1 MTHYNSMNVLSMH
14 ALIAAYSKEGMEW
27 VDELRTVL
35 DTNISYAMDVYQAR
49 ISGCFRVQTA
59 ETYMLFLDCTGLV
72 RGASPDH

>member
-35 DTNISYAMDVYQAR
+35 DTNISYAMEFIRREFPGVSVSRPQGR
-49 ISGCFRVQTA
+49 TCSFR
-59 ETYMLFLDCTGLV
+59 LHRLV